1 MFSVPSVENSPYW
14 NSSVKAEPADN
25 SATVQRDAEGRL
37 RHLITLEGLSG
48 DELTALLDLA
58 QFYVRE
64 PGDLPARDQSL
75 AGHTVANLFFEPST
89 RTRVSFELAAQ
100 RLGAE
105 VVNLDMQ
112 SSSRVKGETVLDTI
126 YTLQA
131 MHADILIMRDAEP
144 GLPAYVAGFVAPH
157 VCILNAGEAHLSHPT
172 QGLLDALTIR
182 QHKPDFSRLRV
193 LIAGDIA
200 HSRVARSAWQALT
213 GLGIGELRIVAPED
227 LMPKPGEFAG
237 ATRFNDIDEAIE
249 GVDVVMALRIQRERM
264 SSMTTPDE
272 ASYHRAYGITAAR
285 MRKAK
290 PDAIVMHPG
299 PMNRDVEIASEVAD
313 GAQSVIQ
320 QQVTNGVAVRM
331 AVLATIMRNVQARR
345 HLK

>member
-1 MFSVPSVENSPYW
+1 MATRQASAANDPSAN
-14 NSSVKAEPADN
+14 A
-25 SATVQRDAEGRL
+25 QRDSDGRL
-37 RHLITLEGLSG
+37 QHLITLEGLSR

-58 QFYVRE
+58 QFYVRA

-144 GLPAYVAGFVAPH
+144 GLPAMIARHVAPH

-182 QHKPDFSRLRV
+182 QHRADFSQLTV

-213 GLGIGELRIVAPED
+213 TLGVKELRIAAPED
-227 LMPKPGEFAG
+227 LMPPAGEFAG
-237 ATRFNDIDEAIE
+237 ATRYGDIDAAMR
-249 GVDVVMALRIQRERM
+249 GVDAVMALRIQRERM
-264 SSMTTPDE
+264 LHSQIPDE
-272 ASYHRAYGITAAR
+272 ASYYRTFGITSER
-285 MRKAK
+285 LNLAK
-290 PDAIVMHPG
+290 PDAIVLHPG
-299 PMNRDVEIASEVAD
+299 PMNRDVEIASDVAD
-313 GAQSVIQ
+313 GRRSVIQ
-320 QQVTNGVAVRM
+320 RQVTNGVAVRM
-331 AVLATIMRNVQARR
+331 AVLATIVRNVQARR
-345 HLK
+345 QLR

>member
-1 MFSVPSVENSPYW
+1 LSTELN
-14 NSSVKAEPADN
+14 N
-25 SATVQRDAEGRL
+25 SASLRTSASVQRDSEGRL
-37 RHLITLEGLSG
+37 RHLITLEGLSK

-58 QFYVRE
+58 QFYVRA
-64 PGDLPARDQSL
+64 PGDLPAMDQSL
-75 AGHTVANLFFEPST
+75 VGHTVANLFFEPST

-144 GLPAYVAGFVAPH
+144 GLPAYVAKFVAPH
-157 VCILNAGEAHLSHPT
+157 ICILNAGEAHLSHPT

-182 QHKPDFSRLRV
+182 QSKHDFDKLRV

-200 HSRVARSAWQALT
+200 HSRVARSAWQAFT
-213 GLGIGELRIVAPED
+213 TLGVKELRIAAPED
-227 LMPKPGEFAG
+227 LMPKPHEFAT
-237 ATRFNDIDEAIE
+237 ATRFSDIDKAID
-249 GVDVVMALRIQRERM
+249 GVDVIMALRIQRERFT
-264 SSMTTPDE
+264 SAKIPDE
-272 ASYHRAYGITAAR
+272 ATYHRTFGITAER
-285 MRKAK
+285 MRKAA

-299 PMNRDVEIASEVAD
+299 PMNRDVEISSEVAD
-313 GAQSVIQ
+313 GPQSVIQ

-331 AVLATIMRNVQARR
+331 AVLATIVRNVQARR
-345 HLK
+345 QLR

>member
-1 MFSVPSVENSPYW
+1 M
-14 NSSVKAEPADN
+14 KAHSNDR

-37 RHLITLEGLSG
+37 RHLITLEGLSS

-58 QFYVRE
+58 QFYVRQ

-75 AGHTVANLFFEPST
+75 SGHTVANLFFEPST

-157 VCILNAGEAHLSHPT
+157 VSILNAGEAHLSHPT

-182 QHKPDFSRLRV
+182 QHKGDFSKIKV

-200 HSRVARSAWQALT
+200 HSRVARSDWHAFTQ
-213 GLGIGELRIVAPED
+213 LGVGELRIVAPES
-227 LMPKPGEFAG
+227 LMPPAGEFGG
-237 ATRFNDIDEAIE
+237 AKRFSDIDSAMA

-264 SSMTTPDE
+264 SSSETPDE
-272 ASYHRAYGITAAR
+272 ASYHRAYGITAER
-285 MRKAK
+285 LRKAK
-290 PDAIVMHPG
+290 RDAIVMHPG
-299 PMNRDVEIASEVAD
+299 PMNRNVEIASEVAD
-313 GAQSVIQ
+313 GPQSVIQ

-331 AVLATIMRNVQARR
+331 AVLATIVRNVQARR
-345 HLK
+345 KLKK

>member
-1 MFSVPSVENSPYW
+1 LSRDLTNENPSW
-14 NSSVKAEPADN
+14 T
-25 SATVQRDAEGRL
+25 SASVQRDSEGRL
-37 RHLITLEGLSG
+37 QHLITLEGLSR

-131 MHADILIMRDAEP
+131 MLADILIMRDAEP
-144 GLPAYVAGFVAPH
+144 GLPAYVAKYVAPH
-157 VCILNAGEAHLSHPT
+157 ICILNAGEAHLSHPT
-172 QGLLDALTIR
+172 QGLLDALTVR
-182 QHKPDFSRLRV
+182 QAKADFDGLRV

-200 HSRVARSAWQALT
+200 HSRVARSAWQAFT
-213 GLGIGELRIVAPED
+213 TLGIKELRIAAPDD
-227 LMPKPGEFAG
+227 LMPKQGEFAN
-237 ATRFNDIDEAIE
+237 ATRFNDIDRAIE
-249 GVDVVMALRIQRERM
+249 GVDVIMALRIQRERFT
-264 SSMTTPDE
+264 SAKIPDE
-272 ASYHRAYGITAAR
+272 AAYHKTFGINVQR
-285 MRKAK
+285 LRKAH
-290 PDAIVMHPG
+290 PNAIVMHPG
-299 PMNRDVEIASEVAD
+299 PMNRDVELSSEVAD
-313 GAQSVIQ
+313 GPQSVIQ
-320 QQVTNGVAVRM
+320 RQVTNGVAVRM
-331 AVLATIMRNVQARR
+331 AVLATIVRNVQARR
-345 HLK
+345 QLR

>member
-1 MFSVPSVENSPYW
+1 MSTDPS
-14 NSSVKAEPADN
+14 AQ
-25 SATVQRDAEGRL
+25 VQRDAEGRL
-37 RHLITLEGLSG
+37 RHLITLEGLSK
-48 DELTALLDLA
+48 DEIITLLDLS

-64 PGDLPARDQSL
+64 PADLAARDQSL
-75 AGHTVANLFFEPST
+75 SGHTVANLFFEPST

-144 GLPAYVAGFVAPH
+144 GLPAYVAQFVAPH

-172 QGLLDALTIR
+172 QGLLDALTVR
-182 QHKPDFSRLRV
+182 QTKGDLSQLRV
-193 LIAGDIA
+193 LIAGDIS
-200 HSRVARSAWQALT
+200 HSRVARSAWQAFT
-213 GLGIGELRIVAPED
+213 TLGVAELRIAAPEE
-227 LMPKPGEFAG
+227 LMPGKQEFAG
-237 ATRFNDIDEAIE
+237 ATRYTDIDRAID
-249 GVDVVMALRIQRERM
+249 GVDVVMALRIQRERI
-264 SSMTTPDE
+264 SGARIPDE
-272 ASYHRAYGITAAR
+272 ATYHRTFGVTAAR
-285 MRKAK
+285 LKKAR

-313 GAQSVIQ
+313 GPQSVIQ
-320 QQVTNGVAVRM
+320 RQVANGVAVRM
-331 AVLATIMRNVQARR
+331 AVLATIARNVQARR
-345 HLK
+345 HFQ